1 MCKEDK
7 QEELSIA
14 QHFQHHAV
22 RLTAVRQLIWQEIAP
37 LHHAFSLGDVEA
49 ALPQMDRSSIF
60 RTLRLFL
67 EKNLLHEVDD
77 GSGCK
82 KYCVCRCESHDHE
95 AHVHFYCLRCGKT
108 YCLPET
114 IVPHVTLPEGF
125 QTQQR
130 EFVIKGL
137 CANCK

>member
-1 MCKEDK
+1 MEKGNIH
-7 QEELSIA
+7 EENSVA

-22 RLTAVRQLIWQEIAP
+22 RLTAVRQVIWQKIAP
-37 LHHAFSLGDVEA
+37 LRHAFSLGELEA

-67 EKNLLHEVDD
+67 EKDLLHEVDD

-82 KYCVCRCESHDHE
+82 KYCVCRCESEQHE
-95 AHVHFYCLRCGKT
+95 EHVHFFCLKCGTT
-108 YCLPET
+108 YCLSES
-114 IVPHVTLPEGF
+114 IVPQIPLPDGF
-125 QTQQR
+125 RSQQR